1 MSKKQSTTVQKKV
14 INQYESRTGEDWKPE
29 EEALLFELKAIQGL
43 PYSIISLELK
53 RTSESCK
60 SKWRRTTWET
70 KPFYDNTRVRIK
82 QNMKVALAQRISDA
96 NDRRISVRHMATEIL
111 ADRIED
117 AVVALPNVK
126 KEVYKFSKKSAQ
138 QKHLPEDVGL
148 VLSDAHI
155 GHHHSLS
162 ETGGISEYNFEIF
175 KKRVEFLKT
184 AITDIVELHSQL
196 YSLPN
201 LHIFCPGDIVAGMN
215 AAGNWSSTYIN
226 MPIVDQAVAGTDA
239 ISDMIYYWLGLFE
252 NINFYGVYGNHG
264 RCNSEQT
271 RALTPCGYKYY
282 TELNEGD
289 LIGTLNT
296 STGTFEFLPI
306 QKIHVFNSDNT
317 LVNIKTNVC
326 DIKCT
331 EDHDVLVRSRGKQK
345 KFRKVKAGDLLQSKS
360 TSYSIPISCKSG
372 KQDFNHSDF
381 NISDDMLK
389 LIGYVMTDGRYSVVG
404 LGVTIYQ
411 SKTRNI
417 KNIINMLNR
426 LNIEYSES
434 VRKRDVKEIF
444 GKEIKK
450 CRDEHGFYLKPYN
463 ANVRDLR
470 MLLPEKNIIPSWMY
484 NLSDKQMMI
493 LLESIVDGDGSR
505 RKPVTGKDGYKRS
518 GGLDVVWGEKGF
530 LESLAGLL
538 ISHDISC
545 SINKHKRSVDMV
557 RKDGS
562 KQISYYLQIRKNKNY
577 RFAKKDVI
585 KQPYKGK
592 TWCVTVKNGTIAVL
606 GEYGDL
612 YFTGNCASK
621 GVEKEYVNW
630 DYVCYKFLKE
640 RFSDNSR
647 VNFVVPDAWWLMET
661 IRNHK
666 FLLLHGDNARNIKSL
681 EAVSERMASITGCI
695 PNYTIA
701 GHFHTATDFSTNF
714 GRVILNG
721 SFVGGDIYSL
731 KELVRSSRPVQKMFG
746 IHDKRG
752 ITWTYDLDLSI
763 AR

>member
-14 INQYESRTGEDWKPE
+14 TNQYETRTGEDWKPE

-126 KEVYKFSKKSAQ
+126 KEVYKFSKKSGQ

-264 RCNSEQT
+264 R
-271 RALTPCGYKYY
+271 
-282 TELNEGD
+282 
-289 LIGTLNT
+289 
-296 STGTFEFLPI
+296 
-306 QKIHVFNSDNT
+306 
-317 LVNIKTNVC
+317 
-326 DIKCT
+326 
-331 EDHDVLVRSRGKQK
+331 
-345 KFRKVKAGDLLQSKS
+345 
-360 TSYSIPISCKSG
+360 
-372 KQDFNHSDF
+372 
-381 NISDDMLK
+381 
-389 LIGYVMTDGRYSVVG
+389 
-404 LGVTIYQ
+404 
-411 SKTRNI
+411 
-417 KNIINMLNR
+417 
-426 LNIEYSES
+426 
-434 VRKRDVKEIF
+434 
-444 GKEIKK
+444 
-450 CRDEHGFYLKPYN
+450 
-463 ANVRDLR
+463 
-470 MLLPEKNIIPSWMY
+470 
-484 NLSDKQMMI
+484 
-493 LLESIVDGDGSR
+493 
-505 RKPVTGKDGYKRS
+505 
-518 GGLDVVWGEKGF
+518 
-530 LESLAGLL
+530 
-538 ISHDISC
+538 
-545 SINKHKRSVDMV
+545 
-557 RKDGS
+557 
-562 KQISYYLQIRKNKNY
+562 
-577 RFAKKDVI
+577 
-585 KQPYKGK
+585 
-592 TWCVTVKNGTIAVL
+592 
-606 GEYGDL
+606 
-612 YFTGNCASK
+612 CASK